1 MSTTPTPE
9 EAREALRD
17 VDRRRGQTAAAA
29 GRSRWTW
36 LAAGVFVVAFGALAD
51 SYPDFLRTYG
61 LTIVVFL
68 LLLSMAGNTRWGAA
82 LLRRPVRPR
91 ISPAPAALLW
101 SALVLALL
109 IGGTAL
115 ATALDVP
122 HVWLWIGLFIGVLL
136 AAAGPWWQHR
146 VLTRVV

>member
-36 LAAGVFVVAFGALAD
+36 LAAGVLVAAYGVLAD
-51 SYPDFLRTYG
+51 RYPGFVRTYG
-61 LTIVVFL
+61 TSIVILL

-91 ISPAPAALLW
+91 ITLSPAALLW
-101 SALVLALL
+101 SALALALL

-115 ATALDVP
+115 ATALDVA
-122 HVWLWIGLFIGVLL
+122 HVWLWSGLFIGVLL
-136 AAAGPWWQHR
+136 AAAGPWWQRR
-146 VLTRVV
+146 VLTRVA